1 MTIDPHEQFYCTGAA
16 DGDIKVNA
24 ITALLVVIVA
34 NTFFQPCVFQ
44 IWNLSTHQLMYTF
57 PAEHA
62 RSSFFK
68 HIGQGVTQ
76 LQVDSSAR
84 LFSCGADGSMKV
96 RQLPDRYH

>member
-1 MTIDPHEQFYCTGAA
+1 MYLI
-16 DGDIKVNA
+16 IKNKL
-24 ITALLVVIVA
+24 IFI
-34 NTFFQPCVFQ
+34 Q